1 MSRRTPASA
10 SGSASASASAG
21 GPRGPVDRAA
31 RGLAAARAKALDGV
45 GQHQEWLDLTDVS
58 GPFLT
63 LPVLL
68 KTWPQLDTPERDRFD
83 RLRAH
88 HADWLTD
95 PVAGQGAWITHLTRD
110 LLEWGDALTMRPGQT
125 VDGDEPLLDRFTV
138 HVAEHDATLRAD
150 FCLTDPGTDALAEP
164 DTASAA
170 KHVRLL
176 GMVLPPGTAPT
187 LRDGGGG
194 TWAATPADR
203 LARLCRQHNV
213 PLGLVTDGRWWCLV
227 WAPVGGV
234 TSTAV
239 FDTISWNERADR
251 NLVRAWVSLLRRSRF
266 FQYNDSETLTGL
278 LRESLEAG
286 EEVTTALGIQVR
298 QAVELLVD
306 AIGRAD
312 ARAMEKGAPG
322 LYADGVSAGQVY
334 RGSVAVMMRVV
345 FLLFAEECGL
355 LPADNEVYARSYSAR
370 FLRTELKAR
379 ADAEGM
385 SSLEHTTSAWH
396 RLIALFHAVHGGV
409 NHPEL
414 SLPAYDGSIFDPT
427 TYAWL
432 ESDAHPL
439 PIDDLTVLHMLQAVQ
454 EVQVG
459 TGKNRESRTLS
470 FRALSV
476 EQIGYVYEGLLSYGG
491 ERATEEI
498 VGLIGPVGREHEV
511 PLRALELMAE
521 QSRGDTTKLAKL
533 ISDAYK
539 EPKPGIGA
547 AGKIEKLLAPLTDSE
562 RELADDKLFAAC
574 KNRELTERLLPFFRL
589 LRQDLRG
596 LPLVIPA
603 GRLYVTESA
612 LRKNTGTHYTPR
624 KLAENVVTHALEPL
638 VYLPGPLQTAER
650 SEWVPKSAAEILELK
665 VADIAMGSA
674 AFLVA
679 ACRYLADRLIEA
691 WEREEDNEHHQA
703 AIRYRA
709 GSQVDARTAVDAES
723 DEVVIEARRQIIEHC
738 LYGVDI
744 NPMAVEMAKLSLWL
758 VSMDPKRPFTF
769 LDDRL
774 VAGDS
779 LLGVTSL
786 EQLKA
791 VHLDVGKGELL
802 GSLAGAEERVKSV
815 ADERKAITE
824 IAGDGI
830 AALGKKRKLLGEVV
844 RHTAR
849 LRLIGDLLSG
859 AALATCASGRTE
871 WYEGGDRLRDLFP
884 TAAKVAAKLG
894 KEGAAEQGEGSGL
907 GEFVEAAQDRAREWL
922 ASELPEEGMDREPV
936 HWPLVFPEVFVD
948 RGGFDAVI
956 GNPPFLACRDISS
969 TSGEAYREYLVEYV
983 ANRVRGRADLVTYF
997 ELRAHEIVN
1006 RNGQTGLL
1014 ATGSFSTG
1022 DNRKV
1027 GLDQLVRQ
1035 GVEIRAAV
1043 SSARWP
1049 TKSAVLKYCTVW
1061 TSVSSIAASATRLLD
1076 GLVMPNGIST
1086 SLNPGTRESSW
1097 VESLVRN
1104 SDLAFQGAIVL
1115 GSGFTLSCDRAQE
1128 WISEDARYEDVL
1140 FPYLN
1145 GKRVNQSPKHDT
1157 DLWVINFHEWPE
1169 SRAKLYPKA
1178 YSQVF
1183 GEVKSECEK
1192 RDPISYAGLAERWWQ
1207 YWRPRGE
1214 LTKALVGM
1222 ERCIVLAR
1230 SSELALPAFLP
1241 ARQVFSEKLAIF
1253 ASSDL
1258 ALFSLLSSSLHYW
1271 WAIDR
1276 GIVQPKVPNYAPTD
1290 VFETLP
1296 LPDMGDGLRA
1306 VGSRLHAFREE
1317 IMLRRGSGLTD
1328 TYNLVHDTECD
1339 DPDVAEL
1346 RAIHVEVDRAV
1357 IAAYGW
1363 HDLLDPTGQTPPAD
1377 PTHLTVPLDHGFH
1390 PTDQGDRYT
1399 IGLLAR
1405 TEIIDRLRQLN
1416 HQAYADEVFLG
1427 KHKKPKKHPDMPPAS
1442 ANARA
1447 QRAARPIG
1455 AQGFGDDGLFPPDNA
1470 LF

>member
-1 MSRRTPASA
+1 MSRRPASPAPASA
-10 SGSASASASAG
+10 SATGRTSG
-21 GPRGPVDRAA
+21 HPVDRAA
-31 RGLAAARAKALDGV
+31 RGLAAARAKALDGT

-68 KTWPQLDTPERDRFD
+68 KTWPQLDTPERERLD

-88 HADWLTD
+88 HADWRTD
-95 PVAGQGAWITHLTRD
+95 PVAGQGAWIAHLLRD
-110 LLEWGDALTMRPGQT
+110 LLEWGDALTLRSGPSC
-125 VDGDEPLLDRFTV
+125 DADEPLLDRFTL
-138 HVAEHDATLRAD
+138 HVPEHDATLRAD
-150 FCLTDPGTDALAEP
+150 FCLTDPGTDPLTEP
-164 DTASAA
+164 DTATAA

-176 GMVLPPGTAPT
+176 GMVLPAGTPPT
-187 LRDGGGG
+187 VRDGGTGGPAGGG

-203 LARLCRQHNV
+203 LARLCRQHGV
-213 PLGLVTDGRWWCLV
+213 PLGLVTDGRRWCLV

-234 TSTAV
+234 TTTAV
-239 FDTISWNERADR
+239 FDSVTWNEAADR

-266 FQYNDSETLTGL
+266 FQYAESETLTGL
-278 LRESLEAG
+278 LRQSLEAG
-286 EEVTTALGIQVR
+286 EEVTNALGVQVR

-312 ARAMEKGAPG
+312 ARAMEQGAPG
-322 LYADGVSAGQVY
+322 LYADGVPAGQVY

-355 LPADNEVYARSYSAR
+355 LPADNDVYARSYSAR

-379 ADAEGM
+379 ADAEGEG
-385 SSLEHTTSAWH
+385 SLEHTTSAWH

-409 NHPEL
+409 DHPEL
-414 SLPAYDGSIFDPT
+414 SLPAYDGSIFDPA
-427 TYAWL
+427 TYPWL
-432 ESDAHPL
+432 ESDTDPL

-459 TGKNRESRTLS
+459 TGKNRETRTLS

-491 ERATEEI
+491 ERATEEV

-511 PLRALELMAE
+511 PLRDLESMAE
-521 QSRGDTTKLAKL
+521 QSRGDAKKLAGL
-533 ISDAYK
+533 ICEAYK
-539 EPKPGIGA
+539 EPKPGIGTP
-547 AGKIEKLLAPLTDSE
+547 GKIEKLLAPLTGGE
-562 RELADDKLFAAC
+562 RDAADHKLFAAC
-574 KNRELTERLLPFFRL
+574 KDRALTERLLPFFRL

-638 VYLPGPLQTAER
+638 VYEPGPLQTAER
-650 SEWVPKSAAEILELK
+650 SEWRPKLPAEILELK

-691 WEREEDNEHHQA
+691 WERDEDHERHEA

-709 GSQVDARTAVDAES
+709 GRQVDARTAVDAES
-723 DEVVIEARRQIIEHC
+723 DPVVIEARRQIIEHC

-758 VSMDPKRPFTF
+758 VSMDPTRPFTF

-774 VAGDS
+774 IAGDS

-791 VHLDVGKGELL
+791 VHLDVAKGDLIA
-802 GSLAGAEERVKSV
+802 SMAGADQRVEAVARER
-815 ADERKAITE
+815 RAIIE

-830 AALGKKRKLLGEVV
+830 EALSKKRKLLGEVM

-871 WYEGGDRLRDLFP
+871 WYEGGERLRDLFP
-884 TAAKVAAKLG
+884 TAA
-894 KEGAAEQGEGSGL
+894 EIAAELGEEGTGEESGL
-907 GEFVEAAQDRAREWL
+907 GEFVEAAQEKALEWL
-922 ASELPEEGMDREPV
+922 ASELPEGGIEREPV

-948 RGGFDAVI
+948 RGGFDAVV
-956 GNPPFLACRDISS
+956 GNPPFLGGQKLTGAM
-969 TSGEAYREYLVEYV
+969 GEAYREYLVDYL
-983 ANRVRGRADLVTYF
+983 AGGKRGSADLVAYF
-997 ELRAHEIVN
+997 ELRAHALLN
-1006 RNGQTGLL
+1006 GRGQTGLIATNTL
-1014 ATGSFSTG
+1014 AQG
-1022 DNRKV
+1022 DTREV
-1027 GLDQLVRQ
+1027 GLDQLAAQ
-1035 GVEIRAAV
+1035 GIEIRRAIK
-1043 SSARWP
+1043 SKPWPSA
-1049 TKSAVLKYCTVW
+1049 SAVLEYCAVW
-1061 TSVSSIAASATRLLD
+1061 TSRREVAAEAERVLGD
-1076 GLVMPNGIST
+1076 LVVPLGITT
-1086 SLNPGTRESSW
+1086 SLNPGSR
-1097 VESLVRN
+1097 R
-1104 SDLAFQGAIVL
+1104 AFWAEPLDVNNEL
-1115 GSGFTLSCDRAQE
+1115 SYVGSYVHGLGFTLPRTEAQA
-1128 WISEDARYEDVL
+1128 WIAEDQRYRDVL
-1140 FPYLN
+1140 FPYIN
-1145 GKRVNQSPKHDT
+1145 GEDLNQSPTHSSDRWIIDFQT
-1157 DLWVINFHEWPE
+1157 WPLAQAE
-1169 SRAKLYPKA
+1169 QYRRAYEKIVRDVKPERAMNANKSRREIWWRFTRPATEMREA
-1178 YSQVF
+1178 
-1183 GEVKSECEK
+1183 
-1192 RDPISYAGLAERWWQ
+1192 ISSLQ
-1207 YWRPRGE
+1207 
-1214 LTKALVGM
+1214 K
-1222 ERCIVLAR
+1222 CIVIAR
-1230 SSELALPAFLP
+1230 VSKSVMPTIMP
-1241 ARQVFSEKLAIF
+1241 TGRVFSEQVIVF
-1253 ASSDL
+1253 ASDDADL
-1258 ALFSLLSSSLHYW
+1258 LGLLSSSPHYW
-1271 WAIDR
+1271 WTIDR
-1276 GIVQPKVPNYAPTD
+1276 ASTMKGDLRYTPSD
-1290 VFETLP
+1290 VFETLVRP
-1296 LPDMGDGLRA
+1296 APSASLRSA
-1306 VGSRLHAFREE
+1306 GTKLDTFRREL
-1317 IMLRRGSGLTD
+1317 MLRRNIGLTG
-1328 TYNLVHDTECD
+1328 TYNLLHDPECG
-1339 DPDVAEL
+1339 DPDISEL
-1346 RAIHVEVDRAV
+1346 RSIHEEIDRAT

-1390 PTDQGDRYT
+1390 ETDQGTRHT

-1427 KHKKPKKHPDMPPAS
+1427 KHKKPKQHPDMPRPS

-1447 QRAARPIG
+1447 QHAERPT
-1455 AQGFGDDGLFPPDNA
+1455 AVQGFDDDGLFTPDGA

>member
-1 MSRRTPASA
+1 MSRRPASPAPASA
-10 SGSASASASAG
+10 SAAG
-21 GPRGPVDRAA
+21 RTSGHPVDRAA
-31 RGLAAARAKALDGV
+31 RGLAAARAKALDGT

-68 KTWPQLDTPERDRFD
+68 KTWPQLDTPERERLD

-88 HADWLTD
+88 HADWRTD
-95 PVAGQGAWITHLTRD
+95 PVAGQGAWIAHLLRD
-110 LLEWGDALTMRPGQT
+110 LLEWGDALTLRSGPSC
-125 VDGDEPLLDRFTV
+125 DADEPLLDRFTL
-138 HVAEHDATLRAD
+138 HVPEHDATLRAD
-150 FCLTDPGTDALAEP
+150 FCLTDPGTDPLTEP
-164 DTASAA
+164 DTATAA

-176 GMVLPPGTAPT
+176 GMVLPAGTPPT
-187 LRDGGGG
+187 VRDGGTGGPAGGG

-203 LARLCRQHNV
+203 LARLCRQHGV
-213 PLGLVTDGRWWCLV
+213 PLGLVTDGRRWCLV

-234 TSTAV
+234 TTTAV
-239 FDTISWNERADR
+239 FDSVTWNEAADR

-266 FQYNDSETLTGL
+266 FQYAESETLTGL
-278 LRESLEAG
+278 LRQSLEAG
-286 EEVTTALGIQVR
+286 EEVTNALGVQVR

-312 ARAMEKGAPG
+312 ARAMEQGAPG
-322 LYADGVSAGQVY
+322 LYADGVPAGQVY

-379 ADAEGM
+379 ADAEGEG
-385 SSLEHTTSAWH
+385 SLEHTTSAWH

-409 NHPEL
+409 DHPDL
-414 SLPAYDGSIFDPT
+414 SLPAYDGSIFDPA
-427 TYAWL
+427 TYLWL
-432 ESDAHPL
+432 ESDTDPL

-459 TGKNRESRTLS
+459 TGKNRETRTLS

-491 ERATEEI
+491 ERATEEV

-511 PLRALELMAE
+511 PLRDLESMAE
-521 QSRGDTTKLAKL
+521 QSRGDAKKLAGL
-533 ISDAYK
+533 ICEAYK
-539 EPKPGIGA
+539 EPKPGIGTP
-547 AGKIEKLLAPLTDSE
+547 GKIEKLLAPLTGGE
-562 RELADDKLFAAC
+562 RDAADHKLFAAC
-574 KNRELTERLLPFFRL
+574 KDRALTERLLPFFRL

-638 VYLPGPLQTAER
+638 VYEPGPLQTAER
-650 SEWVPKSAAEILELK
+650 SEWRLKRPAEILELK

-691 WEREEDNEHHQA
+691 WERDEDHERHEA

-723 DEVVIEARRQIIEHC
+723 DPVVIEARRQIIEHC

-758 VSMDPKRPFTF
+758 VSMDPTRPFTF

-774 VAGDS
+774 IAGDS
-779 LLGVTSL
+779 LLGVTSM

-791 VHLDVGKGELL
+791 VHLDVAKGDLIA
-802 GSLAGAEERVKSV
+802 SMADADQRVQAVARER
-815 ADERKAITE
+815 RAIIE
-824 IAGDGI
+824 IAGDGVE
-830 AALGKKRKLLGEVV
+830 ALSRKRKLLGEVM

-871 WYEGGDRLRDLFP
+871 WYEGGERLRDLFP
-884 TAAKVAAKLG
+884 TAAEVAAELG
-894 KEGAAEQGEGSGL
+894 EEGTGEESGL
-907 GEFVEAAQDRAREWL
+907 GEFVEAAREKALEWL
-922 ASELPEEGMDREPV
+922 ASELPEGGIEREPV

-948 RGGFDAVI
+948 RGGFDAVV
-956 GNPPFLACRDISS
+956 GNPPFVSGQDLTGAF
-969 TSGEAYREYLVEYV
+969 GEAYREYLVDYV
-983 ANRVRGRADLVTYF
+983 ANRKRGSADLVAYF
-997 ELRAHEIVN
+997 ALRAYALL
-1006 RNGQTGLL
+1006 NGTGQSGLI
-1014 ATGSFSTG
+1014 ATNTLSQGAT
-1022 DNRKV
+1022 RKV
-1027 GLDQLVRQ
+1027 GLDQIAAQ
-1035 GVEIRAAV
+1035 GAEIRRAIK
-1043 SSARWP
+1043 SAPWP
-1049 TKSAVLKYCTVW
+1049 TKSAQLEYCAVW
-1061 TSVSSIAASATRLLD
+1061 TSKFPTSVQAERTLNDFPA
-1076 GLVMPNGIST
+1076 PNGIST
-1086 SLNPGTRESSW
+1086 SLNLSTRESSW
-1097 VESLVRN
+1097 VESLEVN
-1104 SDLAFQGAIVL
+1104 QENAFQGSNVVGL
-1115 GSGFTLSCDRAQE
+1115 GFTLPASTALE
-1128 WISEDARYEDVL
+1128 WIKEDGNYASVL

-1145 GKRVNQSPKHDT
+1145 GQDINSDPRHTSERY
-1157 DLWVINFHEWPE
+1157 VINFHDWSKSKASEYRRAFSRVETEVKPEREKNNRKIYREHWWQFAEKRPGLTRSIEPLENCILISRISKYVMPVRVSSSAVFDQMLVVIAADDYAVFAFLCSSVHHWWAVFNSGTLE
-1169 SRAKLYPKA
+1169 SRTN
-1178 YSQVF
+1178 YSITSAF
-1183 GEVKSECEK
+1183 ESLP
-1192 RDPISYAGLAERWWQ
+1192 RPHPI
-1207 YWRPRGE
+1207 
-1214 LTKALVGM
+1214 
-1222 ERCIVLAR
+1222 
-1230 SSELALPAFLP
+1230 
-1241 ARQVFSEKLAIF
+1241 
-1253 ASSDL
+1253 D
-1258 ALFSLLSSSLHYW
+1258 SLHSLGEILDSY
-1271 WAIDR
+1271 
-1276 GIVQPKVPNYAPTD
+1276 
-1290 VFETLP
+1290 
-1296 LPDMGDGLRA
+1296 RA
-1306 VGSRLHAFREE
+1306 SL
-1317 IMLRRGSGLTD
+1317 MLRRAIGLTA
-1328 TYNLVHDTECD
+1328 TYNLVHDPECD
-1339 DPDVAEL
+1339 DPDIAEL
-1346 RAIHVEVDRAV
+1346 RSIHEEIDRAT

-1363 HDLLDPTGQTPPAD
+1363 HDLLDSTGQTPPAD

-1390 PTDQGDRYT
+1390 ETDQGTRHT

-1427 KHKKPKKHPDMPPAS
+1427 KHKKPKQHPDMPRPS

-1447 QRAARPIG
+1447 QRAERP
-1455 AQGFGDDGLFPPDNA
+1455 AAVQGFDDDGLFTPDGA